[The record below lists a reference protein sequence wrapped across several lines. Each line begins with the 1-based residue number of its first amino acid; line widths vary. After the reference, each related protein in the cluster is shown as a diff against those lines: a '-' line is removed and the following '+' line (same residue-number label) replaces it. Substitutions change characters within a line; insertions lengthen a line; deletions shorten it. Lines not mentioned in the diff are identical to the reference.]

1 MALEKNDG
9 FGSYHFLNELI
20 LPTVLSIIP
29 GKRMTFFKLS
39 NLVFSYLDT
48 RSHALSTV
56 YMLGTLLN

>member
-9 FGSYHFLNELI
+9 FWSYHLLNELI

-29 GKRMTFFKLS
+29 GKRMTFFKLP
-39 NLVFSYLDT
+39 NLVFSYLDN